1 MAIKTMVMVKQLN
14 LATINLK
21 DNLQDRLFTY
31 AFESIKEFSDNKK
44 KIEED
49 EVERKK
55 AEEKEILERE
65 MKRKML

>member
-1 MAIKTMVMVKQLN
+1 MVMVKQLN

-31 AFESIKEFSDNKK
+31 AFESIFKEFSDNKK

>member
-1 MAIKTMVMVKQLN
+1 MVMVKQLN

-31 AFESIKEFSDNKK
+31 AFEFIKEFSDNKK